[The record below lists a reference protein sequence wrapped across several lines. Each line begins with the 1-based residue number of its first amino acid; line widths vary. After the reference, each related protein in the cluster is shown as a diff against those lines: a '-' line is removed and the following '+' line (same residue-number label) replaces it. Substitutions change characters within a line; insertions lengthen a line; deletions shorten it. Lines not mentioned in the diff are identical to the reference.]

1 MVCNNFRFVTWWLLV
16 PAFLALILIFLIFY
30 ISGGTSSAA
39 DYINVQKDLFFFLN
53 REFAQFPDF
62 QINLTQMGDALII
75 YAFLIIFVLNVPKLW
90 QALLSSSIITLLL
103 SALLKNIISVP
114 RPAAI
119 LDNNTFVII
128 GRPLTGFNSL
138 PSGHSVTIGMTMT
151 ILLFC
156 FMPTKW
162 LPRTLWILSIV
173 AIVVAILCSR
183 VAIGAHYPFDVIIGA
198 IIGYAAAIV
207 GIVSSRNSNW
217 MDWAMNKRYLP
228 IFMVLLPVWITI
240 IIMQRIS
247 TSALPVYYFAC
258 ISLAITIF
266 IITNAYFKKH

>member
-1 MVCNNFRFVTWWLLV
+1 M
-16 PAFLALILIFLIFY
+16 
-30 ISGGTSSAA
+30 
-39 DYINVQKDLFFFLN
+39 
-53 REFAQFPDF
+53 
-62 QINLTQMGDALII
+62 
-75 YAFLIIFVLNVPKLW
+75 
-90 QALLSSSIITLLL
+90 
-103 SALLKNIISVP
+103 P